1 MKLMPHELRD
11 TIIRPTLDYLG
22 CYTGT
27 AENLLIALAQRQEH
41 SQVNAFEDCS
51 LYPLDADIHQKVWDQ
66 YLAFD
71 PDQASLIRGL
81 ASQRQFLV
89 NPHSE
94 LKTNLCYATAI
105 AWAIFIAYPQVQAN
119 DRSQSA
125 ESERLA
131 QSFNCSF
138 TAAHNAR

>member
-105 AWAIFIAYPQVQAN
+105 AWAVFIAYPQVQAS
-119 DRSQSA
+119 DLSQSA
-125 ESERLA
+125 
-131 QSFNCSF
+131 
-138 TAAHNAR
+138 